1 MRLHF
6 CSLTCFKTTSPPRLI
21 ITSLSSRFPPV
32 LTWPTLES
40 IRQNISLY
48 TTLTLT
54 IRRGHDTSSN
64 CAPFS
69 SSNLHWNNTLRLA
82 IIASNLGFTVYLCVC
97 VFVCLCVCVCVCVF
111 WGGQQTVSTASK
123 PYVTSVRTVPH
134 DTTRHDSIQK
144 HYWVLKR
151 TVLHVT
157 LSCGVLFRIV
167 SPVSMYNN

>member
-6 CSLTCFKTTSPPRLI
+6 CGLTCSETTPPPRLI

-40 IRQNISLY
+40 IRQNTSLY
-48 TTLTLT
+48 TALLLTLHP
-54 IRRGHDTSSN
+54 GHDTSSN

-97 VFVCLCVCVCVCVF
+97 VCVCVCMF
-111 WGGQQTVSTASK
+111 WWMQQTVSSASR
-123 PYVTSVRTVPH
+123 PYVTSVRAVPY

-151 TVLHVT
+151 TVLHVK
-157 LSCGVLFRIV
+157 LSCGVLFRNA
-167 SPVSMYNN
+167 SPIPVYSN